1 MQAWNGFWAGLRADL
16 ARLNPGQMSV
26 PEFDLDVYSRNFM
39 RVLYPNI
46 PALLFSVFIG
56 IVLWALFGFYWMA
69 VLYVLWVL
77 GSMFFAYFYRK
88 GVWGAVPGVIPD
100 LPARVRSQIDA
111 NRFFVSSA
119 LPATVRDLVRNAP
132 DELWTTIL
140 FSQLYCRVSGTYLV
154 VTLDRRV
161 GLPLGLGTVLYTS
174 ADYLL
179 REVPIAQQIDYVFM
193 GPPSVNQSFNANPQ
207 AGNIVFVWHE
217 PIADVVIAQA
227 QAGAQGYTIEDPV
240 LGIFRYSM

>member
-1 MQAWNGFWAGLRADL
+1 M
-16 ARLNPGQMSV
+16 
-26 PEFDLDVYSRNFM
+26 
-39 RVLYPNI
+39 
-46 PALLFSVFIG
+46 
-56 IVLWALFGFYWMA
+56 
-69 VLYVLWVL
+69 
-77 GSMFFAYFYRK
+77 
-88 GVWGAVPGVIPD
+88 
-100 LPARVRSQIDA
+100 
-111 NRFFVSSA
+111 
-119 LPATVRDLVRNAP
+119 
-132 DELWTTIL
+132 

-240 LGIFRYSM
+240 LGIFRYSLSTCFFFAHALGHKGNTFHDLGGNNAQNNH